1 MITQDELEMF
11 LDSLIAPTIDT
22 SCGCGSD
29 ACPIDFGDRSDVN
42 K

>member
-11 LDSLIAPTIDT
+11 LDSLITPTHDAV
-22 SCGCGSD
+22 SGCGLD
-29 ACPIDFGDRSDVN
+29 ACPINFGDTGNDN

>member
-11 LDSLIAPTIDT
+11 LDSLIAPTPDAA
-22 SCGCGSD
+22 SGCGLD